1 MNGIGEDLYAAALLR
16 VPGVGAKFLFE
27 LKTHFGSYRSAWEAD
42 PVEWLDVPGASG
54 GLKSR
59 FEELKNSFDIESFSA
74 KLKERNIFLLTL
86 DSPDY
91 PNALAQI
98 SSPPPVLYCAG
109 NRSCLLPDKISI
121 VGTRKASAYGKETA
135 RRLAMEIAD
144 LGLVVVSGMALG
156 IDSSAHE
163 GALEAGGLTIAVLGC
178 GVDVVYP
185 EEHHNLY
192 SRIIE
197 KGLVLS
203 ELPLGSPPL
212 RENFP
217 DRNRIIAG
225 LSMATVVVEAPLNS
239 GALITARFAND
250 EGRTVFAVPGNVN
263 SANFKGCHKLI
274 KEGAKLIEDAD
285 DIVSELGVSKFE
297 LLKEQREKFQRR
309 LFEEPEPALIAN
321 ESEVTKAPGETIGG
335 ESPPSAPRRSAS
347 SVGPRFKKGKAKPSA
362 ESPPEKKLADDE
374 LVLLNE
380 LSYSDGIH
388 INDLARKLKLSIAE
402 LSARLT
408 LLEIKGL
415 VKSLPGGFYL
425 RL

>member
-1 MNGIGEDLYAAALLR
+1 MNGLSEDIYAAALLK
-16 VPGVGAKFLFE
+16 VPGVGRGFLFE
-27 LKTHFGSYRSAWEAD
+27 LKTHFGSYRSAWDAD
-42 PVEWLDVPGASG
+42 PVEWLDVPGATG
-54 GLKSR
+54 GLKTR
-59 FEELKNSFDIESFSA
+59 FEELKNSFDIDTFSA
-74 KLKERNIFLLTL
+74 ELRERNIFLLSV

-91 PNALAQI
+91 PDALAQI
-98 SSPPPVLYCAG
+98 SSPPPVLYCIG

-121 VGTRKASAYGKETA
+121 VGTRKASTYGKETA
-135 RRLAMEIAD
+135 RRLGMEIAD
-144 LGLVVVSGMALG
+144 LGLAVVSGMALG

-185 EEHHNLY
+185 EEHRNLY
-192 SRIIE
+192 TRIIE
-197 KGLVLS
+197 KGLVVS
-203 ELPLGSPPL
+203 ELPPGSPPL

-250 EGRTVFAVPGNVN
+250 EGRTVFAVPGNVT

-285 DIVSELGVSKFE
+285 DIVTELGVSKFE
-297 LLKEQREKFQRR
+297 LLKKQREKFQRQ
-309 LFEEPEPALIAN
+309 LFVESEPALTAN
-321 ESEVTKAPGETIGG
+321 EQEAPKGTALSTAKRSTSTV
-335 ESPPSAPRRSAS
+335 SPRS
-347 SVGPRFKKGKAKPSA
+347 RKDRAKPLA
-362 ESPPEKKLADDE
+362 ESVTEKKLAE
-374 LVLLNE
+374 EEVALLNE